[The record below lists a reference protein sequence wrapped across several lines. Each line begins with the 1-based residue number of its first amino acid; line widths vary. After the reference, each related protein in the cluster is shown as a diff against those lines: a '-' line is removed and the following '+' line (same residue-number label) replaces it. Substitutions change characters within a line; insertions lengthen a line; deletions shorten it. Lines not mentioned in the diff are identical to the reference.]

1 MSKRSTRTTCSILP
15 VVGVLSGVA
24 ASIAYLRVIRPWMLS
39 WGVQQEDLLLSYQGE
54 GVLPDPKIDS
64 MHAITIDAP
73 PSRVWPWLVQLGQGK
88 GGFYS
93 YDFLEN
99 MTGLDI
105 HTANEIVP
113 EWQSLKVGDR
123 VMLGKG
129 IGIPVVALEPER
141 ALVLHGD
148 TRTDTPAAEGQEGVI
163 PPMRPGDYLATTW
176 GLYLNETEEGRTR
189 LVTRL
194 LIDWNPSPLNSIF
207 YRVFLEP
214 VSFLMERKMLLGIKE
229 RAESY

>member
-1 MSKRSTRTTCSILP
+1 MSKRRTTSILLP
-15 VVGVLSGVA
+15 VVGVISGVA
-24 ASIAYLRVIRPWMLS
+24 ASIAYLQVIRPWMLS

-54 GVLPDPKIDS
+54 GVIPNPKIDS

-99 MTGLDI
+99 MSGLDI
-105 HTANEIVP
+105 HTANQIVP
-113 EWQSLKVGDR
+113 EWQELKVGDR

-129 IGIPVVALEPER
+129 IGIPVVVFEPEQ
-141 ALVLHGD
+141 AVVLHGD
-148 TRTDTPAAEGQEGVI
+148 TRTDTPATEGQEGVI
-163 PPMRPGDYLATTW
+163 PSLRPGGYLATTW
-176 GLYLNETEEGRTR
+176 GLYLNETEDSRTR
-189 LVTRL
+189 LVSRL
-194 LIDWNPSPLNSIF
+194 LIDWNPSTLNTIF

-214 VSFLMERKMLLGIKE
+214 ISFLMERKMLLGIKE
-229 RAESY
+229 RAENY